1 MPAPRLLSL
10 SSGQFYSPR
19 AVFCEY
25 RTKPKPA
32 CVCGLATIR
41 SLSARIGSARKY
53 PVRLTMGDSVPVPVP
68 LRVYSPECVE
78 GELSEVEL
86 PLYGVL
92 RSSLSWTL
100 AIRLRSKPHRSAV
113 P

>member
-25 RTKPKPA
+25 RTKPQPA

-68 LRVYSPECVE
+68 LRVYSPKCVE
-78 GELSEVEL
+78 GVF
-86 PLYGVL
+86 
-92 RSSLSWTL
+92 
-100 AIRLRSKPHRSAV
+100 SAV
-113 P
+113 RRKQSVLTYLPPSLLCELAEGTTRSVEA